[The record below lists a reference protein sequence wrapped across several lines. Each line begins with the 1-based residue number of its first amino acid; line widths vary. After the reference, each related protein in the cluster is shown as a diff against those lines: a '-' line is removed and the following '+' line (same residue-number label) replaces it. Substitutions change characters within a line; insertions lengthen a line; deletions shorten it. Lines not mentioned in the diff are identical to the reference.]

1 MSGGNT
7 QTPAKDVSENLTVP
21 GKTNT
26 DDDAARQR
34 APTIMDFRSA
44 STGIAAKQMRN
55 EINKLIE
62 SVSDAEEKR
71 HFANEMQN
79 FFMLFNRYLQEKAR
93 GEKLEWNR
101 VNSPSAEHVFA
112 YKKVDGVDPKILDKL
127 AVVCLNGG
135 LGTTMGCV
143 GPKSVI
149 EVRDGLTFLDL
160 KVRQI
165 EHLNTEYGCQ
175 VPLLLMNS
183 FNTQDDTD
191 RVIRKYE
198 NHNINILTFQQS
210 RHPRFSKESL
220 LPIARSAD
228 DDKAKWYPPGHGDIF
243 DALSNSG
250 LLDKLIAA
258 GKEYIFVSNVDNLG
272 AVVDLSIL
280 QSIIDK
286 QAEYVMEVTDK
297 TKADVKGGTIIDYD
311 GQVRLLEV
319 AQVPADH
326 VEDFKSVK
334 KFKIFNTNNI
344 WINLKAIK
352 RVIDN
357 DELNLEIIVNNKVT
371 DSGEAVI
378 QLETAI
384 GAAIKHFKNAAG
396 INVPRSRFLPVKS
409 CSDLLLIKSGL
420 YNLEHGV
427 LTMNPSREFQG
438 TPVVKLGDTFK
449 KVANFEK
456 RFKSIPDITELD
468 HLTINGDVWVG
479 KKVTFAGT
487 VIIVANEGNR
497 IQIPDGTILENKL
510 VSGNLA
516 IIDH

>member
-1 MSGGNT
+1 M
-7 QTPAKDVSENLTVP
+7 
-21 GKTNT
+21 
-26 DDDAARQR
+26 
-34 APTIMDFRSA
+34 
-44 STGIAAKQMRN
+44 
-55 EINKLIE
+55 
-62 SVSDAEEKR
+62 
-71 HFANEMQN
+71 
-79 FFMLFNRYLQEKAR
+79 
-93 GEKLEWNR
+93 
-101 VNSPSAEHVFA
+101 
-112 YKKVDGVDPKILDKL
+112 
-127 AVVCLNGG
+127 
-135 LGTTMGCV
+135 
-143 GPKSVI
+143 
-149 EVRDGLTFLDL
+149 
-160 KVRQI
+160 
-165 EHLNTEYGCQ
+165 
-175 VPLLLMNS
+175 
-183 FNTQDDTD
+183 
-191 RVIRKYE
+191 
-198 NHNINILTFQQS
+198 
-210 RHPRFSKESL
+210 
-220 LPIARSAD
+220 LPIPRTAD

-250 LLDKLIAA
+250 LLDKLIDA

-311 GQVRLLEV
+311 GQIRLLEV

-427 LTMNPSREFQG
+427 LTMVGCDSPLQFPRLTRASSRTHRENSRELPSSSSV
-438 TPVVKLGDTFK
+438 TRS
-449 KVANFEK
+449 K
-456 RFKSIPDITELD
+456 RSPTLKSDSSRS
-468 HLTINGDVWVG
+468 
-479 KKVTFAGT
+479 
-487 VIIVANEGNR
+487 R
-497 IQIPDGTILENKL
+497 ISPSSTT
-510 VSGNLA
+510 
-516 IIDH
+516 

>member
-1 MSGGNT
+1 MAHRLRN
-7 QTPAKDVSENLTVP
+7 
-21 GKTNT
+21 
-26 DDDAARQR
+26 
-34 APTIMDFRSA
+34 A
-44 STGIAAKQMRN
+44 S
-55 EINKLIE
+55 
-62 SVSDAEEKR
+62 
-71 HFANEMQN
+71 HF
-79 FFMLFNRYLQEKAR
+79 
-93 GEKLEWNR
+93 
-101 VNSPSAEHVFA
+101 P
-112 YKKVDGVDPKILDKL
+112 P
-127 AVVCLNGG
+127 
-135 LGTTMGCV
+135 
-143 GPKSVI
+143 
-149 EVRDGLTFLDL
+149 
-160 KVRQI
+160 
-165 EHLNTEYGCQ
+165 
-175 VPLLLMNS
+175 
-183 FNTQDDTD
+183 
-191 RVIRKYE
+191 E
-198 NHNINILTFQQS
+198 NHNINILTFNQS
-210 RHPRFSKESL
+210 RHPRFSKDSM
-220 LPIARSAD
+220 LPIPRSAD

-250 LLDKLIAA
+250 LLDKLIDA

-427 LTMNPSREFQG
+427 LTMVCISPESCEVR
-438 TPVVKLGDTFK
+438 
-449 KVANFEK
+449 
-456 RFKSIPDITELD
+456 
-468 HLTINGDVWVG
+468 
-479 KKVTFAGT
+479 
-487 VIIVANEGNR
+487 
-497 IQIPDGTILENKL
+497 
-510 VSGNLA
+510 
-516 IIDH
+516 